1 MKENTKMK
9 NLSLAQIVITNSDH
23 RKVSAEKTK
32 LSDAITVT
40 RNSRKKVPRKSLSA
54 NFIGPHIVCLVARR
68 LTTMKSNA
76 STDTQPPVQML
87 KGQASVKIRG
97 VS

>member
-1 MKENTKMK
+1 MKENTKTK

-40 RNSRKKVPRKSLSA
+40 RNSRKKVPRKTLFA
-54 NFIGPHIVCLVARR
+54 DFTGPNIVPLVVE
-68 LTTMKSNA
+68 
-76 STDTQPPVQML
+76 D
-87 KGQASVKIRG
+87 
-97 VS
+97 